1 MVIDILDEPIEHK
14 KMMDPYVPPQVEP
27 ADVIEIK
34 TKQADDEF
42 AALKADYDQINDA
55 TTKQKKQ
62 NEITDLVDYIIDE
75 SNPFQEIGTEEIW
88 IEDNVFDNK
97 DNKDIVD
104 VSNILKGIK
113 ENYPYLDFNIPA
125 KAVID
130 DLFQLSDNEYE
141 DTNTDHP
148 NLIIAELVVPEE
160 DIIIP
165 NTNNVS
171 LDTGPKQSKKY
182 ITTQLNS
189 AKLAANKIKKN
200 TKSSNIKNK

>member
-1 MVIDILDEPIEHK
+1 
-14 KMMDPYVPPQVEP
+14 MDPYVPPQVEP

-34 TKQADDEF
+34 TKQDDDEF

-88 IEDNVFDNK
+88 TEDNIFDNK
-97 DNKDIVD
+97 DNKDIAD

-171 LDTGPKQSKKY
+171 LDAGPKQSKKY

-200 TKSSNIKNK
+200 TKSSNIKHK

>member
-27 ADVIEIK
+27 ANVIEIK
-34 TKQADDEF
+34 PKQDDDEF

-88 IEDNVFDNK
+88 TEENIFDNK

-113 ENYPYLDFNIPA
+113 ENYPYLDFNIPT

-130 DLFQLSDNEYE
+130 DLFQLM
-141 DTNTDHP
+141 NTMNMKTQTLTIQTLLLP
-148 NLIIAELVVPEE
+148 SWLCL
-160 DIIIP
+160 
-165 NTNNVS
+165 
-171 LDTGPKQSKKY
+171 KK
-182 ITTQLNS
+182 I
-189 AKLAANKIKKN
+189 
-200 TKSSNIKNK
+200 

>member
-1 MVIDILDEPIEHK
+1 
-14 KMMDPYVPPQVEP
+14 MDPHVPPQVEP
-27 ADVIEIK
+27 AHVIEIK
-34 TKQADDEF
+34 TKQDDDEF

-88 IEDNVFDNK
+88 TEENIFDNK
-97 DNKDIVD
+97 DNKDIVE

-189 AKLAANKIKKN
+189 AKLAANKI
-200 TKSSNIKNK
+200 